1 MNSLRELDQFRA
13 KISKKVQPIKRDQSA
28 DRFLV
33 GGFIRGNEQCGF
45 QLLEKYADVISYIY
59 NVPHKPKNR
68 AGSTITIDWTAQDKE
83 DLFQEIMMHFFQLC
97 YEYDVTQGTFAAL
110 IIGKLHNRVYNT
122 FFNAVADTKINE
134 RALPEGVDFIDEV
147 RSILNTEED
156 EREITPE
163 TANLYAAFNSLTDLQ
178 KQVVNLIVIRGW
190 SLKESSEELG
200 MSKQATRQAKERAI
214 KNMREYLEGM
224 EIK

>member
-13 KISKKVQPIKRDQSA
+13 KISKKVAPIKRDQNE
-28 DRFLV
+28 DRFDV
-33 GGFIRGNEQCGF
+33 GAFIRGNESAGF
-45 QLLEKYADVISYIY
+45 KLLQRYADVVSYIY

-68 AGSTITIDWTAQDKE
+68 AGSTITIDWTASDKE

-97 YEYDVTQGTFAAL
+97 YEYDVTKGTFAAL

-134 RALPEGVDFIDEV
+134 KALPEGVDFVDEV

-156 EREITPE
+156 EREITAE

-178 KQVVNLIVIRGW
+178 KQVINLIVIKGW
-190 SLKESSEELG
+190 TLKESADELG

-214 KNMREYLEGM
+214 KTMRDYLEGM

>member
-13 KISKKVQPIKRDQSA
+13 KISQKVAPIKRDQNR

-33 GGFIRGNEQCGF
+33 GQFIRGMEEAGF
-45 QLLEKYADVISYIY
+45 ELLKNYADVVSYIY

-68 AGSTITIDWTAQDKE
+68 AGSTITIDWTFQDKE
-83 DLFQEIMMHFFQLC
+83 DLFQEILMHFFELC
-97 YEYDVTQGTFAAL
+97 YEYDVTKGTFAAL
-110 IIGKLHNRVYNT
+110 IIGKLHNKVYRS
-122 FFNAVADTKINE
+122 FFNAVADAKINE
-134 RALPEGVDFIDEV
+134 RALPEGADFIDEV

-163 TANLYAAFNSLTDLQ
+163 VANLYAAFNSLTDLQ
-178 KQVVNLIVIRGW
+178 KKVVNLVVIRGW
-190 SLKESSEELG
+190 TLKESADELG

-224 EIK
+224 ELV